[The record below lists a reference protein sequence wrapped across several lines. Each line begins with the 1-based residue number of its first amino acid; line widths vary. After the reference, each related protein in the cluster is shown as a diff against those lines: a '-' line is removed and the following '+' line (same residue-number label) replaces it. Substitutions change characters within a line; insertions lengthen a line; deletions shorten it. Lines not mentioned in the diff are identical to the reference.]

1 MYEMIMAYNRKKLLL
16 FILKWSIGFYSALFI
31 YFENHVPKA
40 PWSCMAWFGPIS
52 QGSSFGSSSKA
63 NCVPRSPKFLR
74 KLLKIRIMYVKSHC
88 H

>member
-1 MYEMIMAYNRKKLLL
+1 
-16 FILKWSIGFYSALFI
+16 
-31 YFENHVPKA
+31 
-40 PWSCMAWFGPIS
+40 MAWFGPIS